1 MAVTVHAS
9 SSSPAPAAI
18 PIAAD
23 SQIAAAVVNPC
34 TDPRRKM
41 MMPAPRKPM
50 PETIWAAT
58 RDGSTTTRSGLQN
71 VAEPVLAD
79 EKYQRR
85 RGADDGLGANAG
97 ALALQFAL
105 EADERR
111 QAERDEQLD
120 DLTGALPRTAEERRV
135 RCQPEVHANK
145 LAPDIEIRLV
155 ARRSKSSIC

>member
-1 MAVTVHAS
+1 MCRRMAPLNRELSRRAKGRNPTTTRKCMAVTMQAS
-9 SSSPAPAAI
+9 RSNPAPAAI

-58 RDGSTTTRSGLQN
+58 QDVGES
-71 VAEPVLAD
+71 VFAD

-85 RGADDGLGANAG
+85 RGADDGLGANPG
-97 ALALQFAL
+97 TLALQFAL

-111 QAERDEQLD
+111 QAERDEQ
-120 DLTGALPRTAEERRV
+120 
-135 RCQPEVHANK
+135 
-145 LAPDIEIRLV
+145 
-155 ARRSKSSIC
+155 